1 MLMAHQVTQMRREID
16 EIPSAVDRLLTHGA
30 ANMKQTAT
38 GLRDCNPAFLTSVA
52 RGSSDHAATYLKYA
66 SELSLGL
73 PSPPGRLPL
82 SFLFL
87 KAGKGLFPMNNAK
100 CPRPLARTETW

>member
-1 MLMAHQVTQMRREID
+1 MAHQVTQMRREIN

-30 ANMKQTAT
+30 ANMKQTAA

-73 PSPPGRLPL
+73 PVASIGPSVASVSYTHLTLPT
-82 SFLFL
+82 
-87 KAGKGLFPMNNAK
+87 KA
-100 CPRPLARTETW
+100 